1 MSINKTE
8 VMDRKRKTL
17 QDYLLKNISELFL
30 NLEDFLKI
38 IVMTS
43 FHMKNVSL
51 KKKKKK
57 THQSPKISTFCV
69 KLIDSIYFLVR
80 SFSSRQLI

>member
-1 MSINKTE
+1 MSNE
-8 VMDRKRKTL
+8 HQQDRGYGKRKTL

-43 FHMKNVSL
+43 FHMTNVSF
-51 KKKKKK
+51 KKK
-57 THQSPKISTFCV
+57 THIKVLKYLLFVSN
-69 KLIDSIYFLVR
+69 
-80 SFSSRQLI
+80 